1 VTEHRQ
7 AGSVGVRIVVGNIC
21 ELREVIA
28 LVESGRL
35 TPIPLEFWPLDKI
48 NEVSDR
54 VKRGE
59 VAGRAVLTP

>member
-1 VTEHRQ
+1 V
-7 AGSVGVRIVVGNIC
+7 SVSWWGNIR

>member
-1 VTEHRQ
+1 V
-7 AGSVGVRIVVGNIC
+7 SVSWWGNIC

-35 TPIPLEFWPLDKI
+35 TTIPLEFWPLDKI